1 MHLKNCVDKM
11 TFLDLNIKLIQP
23 HTLSL
28 IVTYQCTSACPNC
41 CFNCSPVKSKKM
53 TYEEIIYY
61 IDLSVREFPS
71 LKTVV
76 FTGGECTL
84 IGIQRLARCIK
95 YATDKGLRTRIV
107 TNGHWGTTL
116 LKATN
121 ILKKLALS
129 GLKEVNLST
138 GDEHAS
144 FVPIDRIF
152 NVVVASQEI
161 KEITSVIVSIED
173 NSSHHLSINTIKR
186 KFNEFTER
194 ENLSDIDKRVVFIS
208 SPWCV
213 FNKVK
218 VYYEENA
225 FEKVDTPTKTKRQF
239 TGCDNIFTGININC
253 DGQLLCCCGLAA
265 EYSPFLKSG
274 DIKHHNSIKTL
285 YNRLFDDFLKIWLYT
300 SGPENI
306 ISYLEKK
313 QLKENNEHP
322 CIHCLRLL
330 FNVSYI
336 EKMTKLDKSLIHREI
351 FKFNLKAAP
360 II

>member
-1 MHLKNCVDKM
+1 MN
-11 TFLDLNIKLIQP
+11 FL
-23 HTLSL
+23 LSKQL
-28 IVTYQCTSACPNC
+28 Y
-41 CFNCSPVKSKKM
+41 
-53 TYEEIIYY
+53 
-61 IDLSVREFPS
+61 L
-71 LKTVV
+71 L
-76 FTGGECTL
+76 GGECTL
-84 IGIQRLARCIK
+84 IGIQKLAKCIK
-95 YATDKGLRTRIV
+95 YATDRGLRTRIV
-107 TNGHWGTTL
+107 TNGHWGLTL
-116 LKATN
+116 LKAIN

-129 GLKEVNLST
+129 GLKEINLST

-144 FVPIDRIF
+144 FVPLDRIF
-152 NVVVASQEI
+152 NIVVASQEI

-173 NSSHHLSINTIKR
+173 NSSHTLSINTIKR
-186 KFNEFTER
+186 KFNEFIER
-194 ENLSDIDKRVVFIS
+194 ENLLHINNRVVFIS
-208 SPWCV
+208 SPWCI

-218 VYYEENA
+218 IYYEESA
-225 FEKVDTPTKTKRQF
+225 FENVDNSSKRQF

-285 YNRLFDDFLKIWLYT
+285 YNGLFNDFLKIWLYT
-300 SGPENI
+300 SGPEGI
-306 ISYLEKK
+306 ISYLETR

-336 EKMTKLDKSLIHREI
+336 EKMTKLDNSLIHREI
-351 FKFNLKAAP
+351 FKFNLKATP